1 MQPFEY
7 EVNKCKESVYYQDK
21 TRMLELLLC
30 EKNKEILILK
40 SKLEQ
45 FKLNY
50 KLASKILDS
59 PLEYCG
65 STRKSRRFVLKEVNP
80 SPSQVSSFV
89 YDSAKAS
96 AKKETQ
102 KLI

>member
-7 EVNKCKESVYYQDK
+7 EVNKQKESIYFQDK
-21 TRMLELLLC
+21 TRMLELLLR
-30 EKNKEILILK
+30 EKNKEIMILK
-40 SKLEQ
+40 SKLEK

-50 KLASKILDS
+50 KLAYKILDS
-59 PLEYCG
+59 PLKYWG
-65 STRKSRRFVLKEVNP
+65 STRKSRRFVKEVNP

-96 AKKETQ
+96 AKKENT
-102 KLI
+102 KLY